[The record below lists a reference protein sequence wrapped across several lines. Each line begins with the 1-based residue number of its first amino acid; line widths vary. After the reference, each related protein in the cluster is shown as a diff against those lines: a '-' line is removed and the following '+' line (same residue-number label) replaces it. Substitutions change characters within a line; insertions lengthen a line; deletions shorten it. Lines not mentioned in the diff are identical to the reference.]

1 LIWLL
6 PVTIL
11 YLTSFLLL
19 VKQTNGLGSFLVL
32 LSPLLGFFLI
42 WFYRVWNDPAK
53 ANFTNTM
60 WLNFLSA
67 LCLNAFFVWFFLE
80 TSHILQL

>member
-1 LIWLL
+1 MG
-6 PVTIL
+6 
-11 YLTSFLLL
+11 SLLL
-19 VKQTNGLGSFLVL
+19 L
-32 LSPLLGFFLI
+32 LSPLLCFFLI
-42 WFYRVWNDPAK
+42 WFFRVWNDPVE

-67 LCLNAFFVWFFLE
+67 FCLNAFFVWFFLE